1 VKNQPGWRDYGGVRN
16 PDVAVDTSTGEV
28 YPKQPGGGISED
40 SIGNIYDYLPDE
52 PGD

>member
-1 VKNQPGWRDYGGVRN
+1 MV
-16 PDVAVDTSTGEV
+16 VDTNTGEV
-28 YPKQPGGGISED
+28 YPKMPGGGVSND